1 MQILMTKAA
10 YGRIADRLPAIAP
23 QAEVV
28 TAVSAD
34 AYERHGQP
42 IAVEDIDPEVV
53 WLSLDSFADGTLGQL
68 FGRLMKTDAP
78 RWTQIMAAG
87 IDNPMFRS
95 IMEKGVRISKSSAQA
110 TPIAEYVVAHAL
122 SLQVPIQAQADAQRR
137 HAWERTP
144 YRELGHTRWILAGYG
159 NIGHE
164 IARRIKPF
172 GVDLTVVR
180 RNPAAKGDLADRVIG
195 LPELAGALPDA
206 DVIVLACALND
217 ETRGMCDAAFFRA
230 LKPGAILINIGRG
243 GLVDEDALKAGLDR
257 DQPAHAVLD
266 VFATEPLPADS
277 WFWDHPKVRVSAH
290 TSNSGD
296 GNLARG
302 DELFLENLRRYLA
315 KEPLLNEADPSEV
328 GLRLPES
335 A

>member
-10 YGRIADRLPAIAP
+10 FERVGGRVGAIAP
-23 QAEVV
+23 DARIV
-28 TAVSAD
+28 TAVSVD
-34 AYERHGQP
+34 AYEQDGKP

-53 WLSLDSFADGTLGQL
+53 WLSLDSFASGALGQL
-68 FGRLMKTDAP
+68 FGRLMKTQAP

-87 IDNPMFRS
+87 IDNPMFKS
-95 IMEKGVRISKSSAQA
+95 IMEKGVRISKSNAQA

-122 SLQVPIQAQADAQRR
+122 SLQVPIQAQTDAQRR
-137 HAWERTP
+137 HVWERTP
-144 YRELGHTRWILAGYG
+144 YRELGHTRWVLVGYG

-195 LPELAGALPDA
+195 LPELAGALPSA
-206 DVIVLACALND
+206 DVIVLACALNE
-217 ETRGMCDAAFFRA
+217 ETRGMCDAAFFQGM
-230 LKPGAILINIGRG
+230 KPGAILINIGRG
-243 GLVDEDALKAGLDR
+243 GLVDEEALKAGLDR

-266 VFATEPLPADS
+266 VFQTEPLPADS

-296 GNLARG
+296 GNIGRG

-328 GLRLPES
+328 GLGRP
-335 A
+335 

>member
-10 YGRIADRLPAIAP
+10 RERLGDRLAAIAP
-23 QAEVV
+23 AIDVITALSAE
-28 TAVSAD
+28 TF
-34 AYERHGQP
+34 ERDGRP

-53 WLSLDSFADGTLGQL
+53 WLSHDSWTSGLLGPL
-68 FGRLMKTDAP
+68 FGRIMKTPAP

-87 IDNPMFRS
+87 IDNPMFRK
-95 IMEKGVRISKSSAQA
+95 IMEKGVRITKSSAQA

-122 SLQVPIQAQADAQRR
+122 SLQLPILEQAALQARR
-137 HAWERTP
+137 EWKHTP
-144 YRELGHTRWILAGYG
+144 YRELARTRWVLVGFG

-164 IARRIKPF
+164 IAKRIKPF

-180 RNPAAKGDLADRVIG
+180 RNPAPDPLADRVIG
-195 LPELAGALPDA
+195 LPQLASVIPDA
-206 DVIVLACALND
+206 DVVVLACALND
-217 ETRGMCDAAFFRA
+217 ETRGMCDAAFFQV

-243 GLVDEDALKAGLDR
+243 GLVDEGALQAGLAR

-266 VFATEPLPADS
+266 VFATEPLPTDS

-315 KEPLLNEADPSEV
+315 REPMLNEADPSEV
-328 GLRLPES
+328 GLHLPER

>member
-1 MQILMTKAA
+1 MTKAA
-10 YGRIADRLPAIAP
+10 QDRVGGRLKTIAP
-23 QAEVV
+23 GAQVV
-28 TAVSAD
+28 TATSAD
-34 AYERHGQP
+34 DYELDGQP
-42 IAVEDIDPEVV
+42 IDKDAIDPEVV
-53 WLSLDSFADGTLGQL
+53 WLSLDSYASGTLGSL
-68 FGRLMKTDAP
+68 FGRLMKAQAP

-87 IDNPMFRS
+87 IDNPIFRS
-95 IMEKGVRISKSSAQA
+95 IMEKGVRLSKSSAQA

-122 SLQVPIQAQADAQRR
+122 SLLVPIQAQAAFQAK
-137 HAWERTP
+137 HEWKNTP
-144 YRELGHTRWILAGYG
+144 YRELGNTHWVLVGYG

-180 RNPAAKGDLADRVIG
+180 RNVEPDPLADRV
-195 LPELAGALPDA
+195 LPFSGLAGTLPDA
-206 DVIVLACALND
+206 DVVVLACALNE
-217 ETRGMCDAAFFRA
+217 ETRDMCNEAFFRA
-230 LKPGAILINIGRG
+230 LRPGAILINIGRG
-243 GLVDEDALKAGLDR
+243 GLVDEDALRAGLDR

-266 VFATEPLPADS
+266 VFQTEPLPADS

-302 DELFLENLRRYLA
+302 DDLFLENLRRYLA

-328 GLRLPES
+328 GLRLPER

>member
-10 YGRIADRLPAIAP
+10 SERVRGRIATLAP
-23 QAEVV
+23 DAQIV

-34 AYERHGQP
+34 AYELDGQP
-42 IAVEDIDPEVV
+42 IAVEEINPEVV
-53 WLSLDSFADGTLGQL
+53 WLSLDSYASGTLGQL

-110 TPIAEYVVAHAL
+110 TPIAEYVVSHAL
-122 SLQVPIQAQADAQRR
+122 SLLTPIQAQADLQAKRE
-137 HAWERTP
+137 WKSTP
-144 YRELGHTRWILAGYG
+144 YREIAKTRWLMFGFG

-164 IARRIKPF
+164 IAKRIKPF
-172 GVDLTVVR
+172 GVELTVVR
-180 RNPAAKGDLADRVIG
+180 RNPAPDSLADRVIAMSEIADV
-195 LPELAGALPDA
+195 LPQA

-217 ETRGMCDAAFFRA
+217 DTRNMCDDAFFRA
-230 LKPGAILINIGRG
+230 MKPGAVLINIGRG
-243 GLVDEDALKAGLDR
+243 GLVDEEALKAGLDR
-257 DQPAHAVLD
+257 DQPGHAVLD
-266 VFATEPLPADS
+266 VFQTEPLPADS

-296 GNLARG
+296 GNLGRG
-302 DELFLENLRRYLA
+302 DELFLENLGRYLA
-315 KEPLLNEADPSEV
+315 KQPLLNEADRSEV
-328 GLRLPES
+328 GL
-335 A
+335 

>member
-10 YGRIADRLPAIAP
+10 SDRVRGRVATIAP
-23 QAEVV
+23 DAQIV

-34 AYERHGQP
+34 AYELDGKP

-53 WLSLDSFADGTLGQL
+53 WLSLDSFASGALGQL
-68 FGRLMKTDAP
+68 FGRLMKTQAP

-87 IDNPMFRS
+87 IDNPMFKS

-122 SLQVPIQAQADAQRR
+122 SLQVPIRAQADLQAK
-137 HAWERTP
+137 HEWKHTP
-144 YRELGHTRWILAGYG
+144 YRELGRTRWLMVGFG

-164 IARRIKPF
+164 IAKRIKPF

-180 RNPAAKGDLADRVIG
+180 RNPAAKDDLADRVIG
-195 LPELAGALPDA
+195 MSDMAGALPDA
-206 DVIVLACALND
+206 DVVVLACALND
-217 ETRGMCDAAFFRA
+217 ETRNMGDRAFFQA
-230 LKPGAILINIGRG
+230 MKPGAILINIGRG
-243 GLVDEDALKAGLDR
+243 GLVDEEALRAGLDR
-257 DQPAHAVLD
+257 DQPGHAVLD
-266 VFATEPLPADS
+266 VFQTEPLPADS

-296 GNLARG
+296 GNLGRG

-315 KEPLLNEADPSEV
+315 KQPLLNEADPSEV
-328 GLRLPES
+328 GLGRP
-335 A
+335 

>member
-10 YGRIADRLPAIAP
+10 SDRVRGRLATFAP
-23 QAEVV
+23 DAEIV

-34 AYERHGQP
+34 AYERDGQP
-42 IAVEDIDPEVV
+42 IAVEEINPEVV
-53 WLSLDSFADGTLGQL
+53 WLSLDSYASGTLGQL
-68 FGRLMKTDAP
+68 FGRLMKTEAP

-122 SLQVPIQAQADAQRR
+122 SLQVPIQAQAALQAK
-137 HAWERTP
+137 HEWKNTP
-144 YRELGHTRWILAGYG
+144 YRELGKTRWVLVGFG

-164 IARRIKPF
+164 IAKRIKPF
-172 GVDLTVVR
+172 GVELTVVR
-180 RNPAAKGDLADRVIG
+180 RNPAPDPLADRVIG
-195 LPELAGALPDA
+195 QAQLAAALPDA

-217 ETRGMCDAAFFRA
+217 ETRGMCDAAFFKA

-243 GLVDEDALKAGLDR
+243 GLVDEEALKAGLDR
-257 DQPAHAVLD
+257 DQPAYAVLD

-296 GNLARG
+296 GNLGRG
-302 DELFLENLRRYLA
+302 DELFLEDLRRYLA

-328 GLRLPES
+328 GLRQPEPV
-335 A
+335 

>member
-10 YGRIADRLPAIAP
+10 SERVRGRVATIAP
-23 QAEVV
+23 DAQIV
-28 TAVSAD
+28 TALSAD
-34 AYERHGQP
+34 AYELAGQP
-42 IAVEDIDPEVV
+42 LAAEDINPEVV
-53 WLSLDSFADGTLGQL
+53 WLSLDSYASGALGQL

-122 SLQVPIQAQADAQRR
+122 SLQVPIGAQAAFQAR
-137 HAWERTP
+137 HEWKNTP
-144 YRELGHTRWILAGYG
+144 YRELGRTRWLMVGFG

-180 RNPAAKGDLADRVIG
+180 RNPAPDGLADRVIG
-195 LPELAGALPDA
+195 MSEIGETLPEA

-217 ETRGMCDAAFFRA
+217 ETRNMCDQAFFQA
-230 LKPGAILINIGRG
+230 MKPGAILINIGRG
-243 GLVDEDALKAGLDR
+243 GLVDEAALRAGLDR

-266 VFATEPLPADS
+266 VFQTEPLPTDS

-296 GNLARG
+296 GNLGRG

-315 KEPLLNEADPSEV
+315 KEPLLNEAHPSEV
-328 GLRLPES
+328 GL
-335 A
+335 

>member
-1 MQILMTKAA
+1 MQILMTQAA
-10 YGRIADRLPAIAP
+10 SERVRGRVATFAP
-23 QAEVV
+23 DAEIV

-34 AYERHGQP
+34 SYELGGQP
-42 IAVEDIDPEVV
+42 IAVEEINPEVV
-53 WLSLDSFADGTLGQL
+53 WLSLDSYASGSLGQL
-68 FGRLMKTDAP
+68 FGRLMKTQAP

-95 IMEKGVRISKSSAQA
+95 IMQKGVRISKSSAQA

-122 SLQVPIQAQADAQRR
+122 SLQTPIQAQADLQAQ
-137 HAWERTP
+137 HEWKPTP
-144 YRELGHTRWILAGYG
+144 YRELGNTRWVLVGFG

-164 IARRIKPF
+164 IAKRIKPF

-180 RNPAAKGDLADRVIG
+180 RNPAADPLADRVVPFSG
-195 LPELAGALPDA
+195 LAGTLPDA
-206 DVIVLACALND
+206 DVIVLACPLND
-217 ETRGMCDAAFFRA
+217 ETRNTCDQAFFQA

-243 GLVDEDALKAGLDR
+243 GLVDEEALKSGLDR

-266 VFATEPLPADS
+266 VFQTEPLPADS
-277 WFWDHPKVRVSAH
+277 WIWDHPKVRVSAH

-296 GNLARG
+296 GNLGRG
-302 DELFLENLRRYLA
+302 DALFLENLRRYLA

-328 GLRLPES
+328 GLPPR

>member
-10 YGRIADRLPAIAP
+10 YGRVADRLPASAP
-23 QAEVV
+23 HAEVV

-34 AYERHGQP
+34 TYECNGRP

-53 WLSLDSFADGTLGQL
+53 WLSLDSFADGTLGHL
-68 FGRLMKTDAP
+68 FGRLMKTEAP

-122 SLQVPIQAQADAQRR
+122 SLQLPIQAQADAQRR

-144 YRELGHTRWILAGYG
+144 YRELGHTRWVLVGYG

-164 IARRIKPF
+164 IAKRIRPF
-172 GVDLTVVR
+172 GVHLTVVR
-180 RNPAAKGDLADRVIG
+180 RNPAPEPLADRVVG
-195 LPELAGALPDA
+195 LADFRAAAAEA
-206 DVIVLACALND
+206 DVVALACALND
-217 ETRGMCDAAFFRA
+217 ETRGLCDEAFFRA

-243 GLVDEDALKAGLDR
+243 GLVDEDALKSGLDR

-302 DELFLENLRRYLA
+302 DDLFLENLRRYLA

-328 GLRLPES
+328 GLRLPER

>member
-10 YGRIADRLPAIAP
+10 YGRIVDRVAAIAP
-23 QAEVV
+23 RAEIV
-28 TAVSAD
+28 TAAPAD
-34 AYERHGQP
+34 AYERDGQP
-42 IAVEDIDPEVV
+42 VTVNDINPEVV

-68 FGRLMKTDAP
+68 FGRLMKAEAP

-87 IDNPMFRS
+87 IDNPIFRS

-122 SLQVPIQAQADAQRR
+122 SLQVPIPAQAALQVK
-137 HAWERTP
+137 HEWKETP
-144 YRELGHTRWILAGYG
+144 YRELTHTRWVLVGFG

-164 IARRIKPF
+164 IAKRIKPF

-180 RNPAAKGDLADRVIG
+180 RKPAAEGELADRVIG
-195 LPELAGALPDA
+195 LPELAAVLPEA

-217 ETRGMCDAAFFRA
+217 ETRGMCDAAFFKA

-243 GLVDEDALKAGLDR
+243 GLVDEEALKAGLER

-290 TSNSGD
+290 TSHSGD
-296 GNLARG
+296 GKLARG

>member
-10 YGRIADRLPAIAP
+10 HERLGARLAAVAPDAEAI
-23 QAEVV
+23 

-34 AYERHGQP
+34 AYERNGQP

-53 WLSLDSFADGTLGQL
+53 WLSLDSYASGTLGQL
-68 FGRLMKTDAP
+68 FGRLMKTQAP

-122 SLQVPIQAQADAQRR
+122 SLQVPIPAQAALQAK
-137 HAWERTP
+137 HEWKSTP
-144 YRELGHTRWILAGYG
+144 YRELAHTRWVLVGFG

-195 LPELAGALPDA
+195 LPDLSGALPDA
-206 DVIVLACALND
+206 DVVVLACALND
-217 ETRGMCDAAFFRA
+217 ETRDMCDVAFFQA

-266 VFATEPLPADS
+266 VFQTEPLPGDS
-277 WFWDHPKVRVSAH
+277 WLWDHPKVRVTAH

-328 GLRLPES
+328 GLRLPERG
-335 A
+335 

>member
-1 MQILMTKAA
+1 MQILMTRAA
-10 YGRIADRLPAIAP
+10 HGRVAERLAQVAP
-23 QAEVV
+23 DAQVV
-28 TAVSAD
+28 TAVDKD
-34 AYERHGQP
+34 AYELDGKP
-42 IAVEDIDPEVV
+42 VAVEDVDPEVV
-53 WLSLDSFADGTLGQL
+53 WLSLDSYASGALGQL
-68 FGRLMKTDAP
+68 FGRLMKTEAP

-122 SLQVPIQAQADAQRR
+122 SLQVPIAQAAALQVK
-137 HAWERTP
+137 HEWKSTP
-144 YRELGHTRWILAGYG
+144 YHEVARTRWLMAGFG

-172 GVDLTVVR
+172 GVHLTVVR
-180 RNPAAKGDLADRVIG
+180 RSPAASKSENGGDLVDKVITLKDLG
-195 LPELAGALPDA
+195 SELPAA
-206 DVIVLACALND
+206 DVVVLACALND
-217 ETRGMCDAAFFRA
+217 ETRGMCDDGFFRA
-230 LKPGAILINIGRG
+230 MKPGAVLINIGRG

-257 DQPAHAVLD
+257 DQPGHAVLD
-266 VFATEPLPADS
+266 VFQTEPLPADA
-277 WFWDHPKVRVSAH
+277 WFWDHPKVRVTAH

-296 GNLARG
+296 GNLGRG

-315 KEPLLNEADPSEV
+315 REPLLNEADKSEV
-328 GLRLPES
+328 GL

>member
-1 MQILMTKAA
+1 MTKAA

-34 AYERHGQP
+34 AYERGGQP
-42 IAVEDIDPEVV
+42 IAVDDIDPEVV

-68 FGRLMKTDAP
+68 FGRLMKTEAP

-87 IDNPMFRS
+87 IDNPLFRS

-122 SLQVPIQAQADAQRR
+122 SLQVPIPAQAALQAR
-137 HAWERTP
+137 HEWKDTP
-144 YRELGHTRWILAGYG
+144 YRELAHTRWVLVGFG

-164 IARRIKPF
+164 IAKRIKPF

-180 RNPAAKGDLADRVIG
+180 RNPAPDPLVDRVIG
-195 LPELAGALPDA
+195 LPELAAALPDA

-217 ETRGMCDAAFFRA
+217 ETRGMCDAAFFKA
-230 LKPGAILINIGRG
+230 LKAGAILINIGRG
-243 GLVDEDALKAGLDR
+243 GLIDEEALRAGLDR

-266 VFATEPLPADS
+266 VFQTEPLPAES

-290 TSNSGD
+290 TSHSGD
-296 GNLARG
+296 GKLARG

>member
-10 YGRIADRLPAIAP
+10 YERVGDRVAALSPD
-23 QAEVV
+23 AEIVV
-28 TAVSAD
+28 AVSAD
-34 AYERHGQP
+34 SYERDGKP
-42 IAVEDIDPEVV
+42 VAVEDIDPEVV

-68 FGRLMKTDAP
+68 FGRLMKTKAP

-122 SLQVPIQAQADAQRR
+122 SLQVPIPAQAALQAK
-137 HAWERTP
+137 HEWKETP
-144 YRELGHTRWILAGYG
+144 YRELAHTCWVLVGFG

-164 IARRIKPF
+164 IAKRIKPF

-180 RNPAAKGDLADRVIG
+180 RNPAPDPLVDRVIG
-195 LPELAGALPDA
+195 LPELAAALPDA

-217 ETRGMCDAAFFRA
+217 ETRGMCDAGFFQA

-243 GLVDEDALKAGLDR
+243 GLIDEEALRAGLDR

-266 VFATEPLPADS
+266 VFQTEPLPADS

-290 TSNSGD
+290 TSHSGD
-296 GNLARG
+296 GKLARG

-328 GLRLPES
+328 GLRLPER

>member
-1 MQILMTKAA
+1 MQILMTQAA
-10 YGRIADRLPAIAP
+10 FGRVGERLAKVAP
-23 QAEVV
+23 DAQVV
-28 TAVSAD
+28 TTGADD
-34 AYERHGQP
+34 AYELDGKP
-42 IAVEDIDPEVV
+42 IDKDAIDPEVV
-53 WLSLDSFADGTLGQL
+53 WLSLDSYASGTLGQL
-68 FGRLMKTDAP
+68 YGRLMKTGAP

-122 SLQVPIQAQADAQRR
+122 SLQVPIGQAAVLQAKRE
-137 HAWERTP
+137 WKSTP
-144 YRELGHTRWILAGYG
+144 YREVAKTRWLMAGFG

-164 IARRIKPF
+164 IAKRIKPF
-172 GVDLTVVR
+172 GVHLTVVR
-180 RNPAAKGDLADRVIG
+180 RSPTAEGDLVDQVITLQDIKTE
-195 LPELAGALPDA
+195 LPNA
-206 DVIVLACALND
+206 DVVVLACALND
-217 ETRGMCDAAFFRA
+217 ETRNMCDEGFFAAM
-230 LKPGAILINIGRG
+230 KPGAVLINIGRG

-266 VFATEPLPADS
+266 VFQTEPLPTDS
-277 WFWDHPKVRVSAH
+277 WFWDHPKVRVTAH

-296 GNLARG
+296 GNLGRG

-315 KEPLLNEADPSEV
+315 AEPLLNEADPSEV
-328 GLRLPES
+328 GLPPRS

>member
-1 MQILMTKAA
+1 M
-10 YGRIADRLPAIAP
+10 
-23 QAEVV
+23 
-28 TAVSAD
+28 
-34 AYERHGQP
+34 
-42 IAVEDIDPEVV
+42 EDINPEVV
-53 WLSLDSFADGTLGQL
+53 WLSLDSYASGTLGQL
-68 FGRLMKTDAP
+68 FGRLMKTEAP

-87 IDNPMFRS
+87 IDNPMFKS

-122 SLQVPIQAQADAQRR
+122 SLQVPIPAQAALQAR
-137 HAWERTP
+137 HQWKPTP
-144 YRELGHTRWILAGYG
+144 YRELAHTRWLMIGFG

-180 RNPAAKGDLADRVIG
+180 RHPAPDSLADRVIG
-195 LPELAGALPDA
+195 MADLPDALPQA

-217 ETRGMCDAAFFRA
+217 ETRDLCDAAFFGA
-230 LKPGAILINIGRG
+230 MKPGTTLINIGRG
-243 GLVDEDALKAGLDR
+243 GLVDEAALRAGLDR

-266 VFATEPLPADS
+266 VFQTEPLPADS

-296 GNLARG
+296 GNLGRG
-302 DELFLENLRRYLA
+302 DDLFLENLRRYLA
-315 KEPLLNEADPSEV
+315 GEPLLNEADPSEV
-328 GLRLPES
+328 GLPARS